1 MAHAWRI
8 YVRLASARVRS
19 EMQYRF
25 SFMAQLAGQ
34 FLITV
39 LDFLALVIL
48 LSRFQRIGTW
58 TLPEV
63 ALLYGTSAIAF
74 SLAELFMGD
83 FDDFDRLVIR
93 GEFDQVLLRPVGA
106 ALQVAGSGFR
116 MRRAGRLIQGII
128 ALAIALTLLR
138 PAWGLDRWAFLII
151 TLVGGAL
158 IFAAILIAGASTAFW
173 TPQTGEVINV
183 FTYGGQF
190 MASYPMTIYQE
201 WLRGFFTV
209 VVPVAFVNY
218 YPSLYLLRKP
228 DPFGLPTWLP
238 FAAPVVAALAFS
250 AAVAFWRA
258 GVRHYQSTGS

>member
-1 MAHAWRI
+1 MGHAWRI
-8 YVRLASARVRS
+8 YVRLAGARVRS

-48 LSRFQRIGTW
+48 LNRFQRIGTW

-93 GEFDQVLLRPVGA
+93 GEFDRVLLRPVGA

-116 MRRAGRLIQGII
+116 MRRAGRLLQGII
-128 ALAIALTLLR
+128 ALAVALVLLQ
-138 PAWGLDRWAFLII
+138 PAWGLDRWAFLAI
-151 TLVGGAL
+151 TVLGGAL

-190 MASYPMTIYQE
+190 MASYPMSIYQE
-201 WLRGFFTV
+201 WLRGFFTI
-209 VVPVAFVNY
+209 VVPIAFVNY
-218 YPSLYLLRKP
+218 YPALYLLQKP
-228 DPFGLPTWLP
+228 DPFGLPAWLP
-238 FAAPVVAALAFS
+238 FAAPVVAVLAFS
-250 AAVAFWRA
+250 AAVAFWRV